1 MNKNMDIPALDRLI
15 RLALEEDLPHGDI
28 TTDNLIPPESITRG
42 ILVAKEK
49 GIIAGLPVAERVF
62 KIVDSSITFSSLVP
76 EGSQVNA
83 HLHIA
88 EIKGPSR
95 AILKGVRTALNFLQR
110 LSGIA
115 THTHQFVKAVD
126 GTKTQILDT
135 RKTTPGLRMLEK
147 YAVRQGGGT
156 NHRFSLSDMVL
167 IKDNHLQIVG
177 SIRRAVQQVRRHI
190 GNQVKVEVE
199 VTSLAE
205 AQEALEAGA
214 DWIMLDNMSLEEM
227 RPVVEDIKGQAIL
240 EASGNITIERA
251 REIASIGIDYI
262 SVGRLTHSVKALDIS
277 LEFSEAS

>member
-1 MNKNMDIPALDRLI
+1 MDIPALDRLI

-76 EGSQVNA
+76 EGSQVNPGQ
-83 HLHIA
+83 HLA

-95 AILKGVRTALNFLQR
+95 AILKGERTALNFLQR

-115 THTHQFVKAVD
+115 TQTHQFVKAVD

-177 SIRRAVQQVRRHI
+177 SIRQAVQQVRHHV
-190 GNQVKVEVE
+190 GHQVKIEVE

-277 LEFSEAS
+277 LEFSKAS